1 MFPGIINLV
10 LGLTFIFGVTAAL
23 CSVLTELIARFLGLR
38 GMYLLGGLRE
48 LLNGVDGVT
57 DLNDAIANYMDVKS
71 LVRRPALATVG
82 GDALAVPTAA
92 AFPAAFAEP
101 ATMSATGALLGSP
114 ILRSQGMTGLISSR
128 DLTVRTSRIGRPRV
142 TSATGNVLGKRRS
155 LPSYIP
161 AKSFTRA
168 VIVMLVPD
176 ETGPTTMTAV
186 QQGISMLP
194 GSLSTF
200 KESLQTLVANAGD
213 DINVFRFSVDEW
225 YDDHMDRVSGWY
237 KRYVAGITTVVAAI
251 LVLLLNI
258 NTITIGRALYTESV
272 VGPAVSTVAAKS
284 TTCPPGR
291 SEQDC
296 LAELQSQLS
305 AVGQIGLP
313 IGWGTVPDCAAPEAH
328 CNWFDQR
335 GITSRHGNP
344 AWQLVMVILGFL
356 IMIVALTPGAR
367 FWFDLLGTLG
377 TIRSTGPKPVPPEY

>member
-1 MFPGIINLV
+1 
-10 LGLTFIFGVTAAL
+10 
-23 CSVLTELIARFLGLR
+23 
-38 GMYLLGGLRE
+38 
-48 LLNGVDGVT
+48 
-57 DLNDAIANYMDVKS
+57 
-71 LVRRPALATVG
+71 
-82 GDALAVPTAA
+82 
-92 AFPAAFAEP
+92 
-101 ATMSATGALLGSP
+101 MSATGALLGSP
-114 ILRSQGMTGLISSR
+114 ILRSQGMTGLVSSR

-194 GSLSTF
+194 DSLSTF

-313 IGWGTVPDCAAPEAH
+313 IGWGTVPDCAAPEAR

-335 GITSRHGNP
+335 GITSRHSNP

-356 IMIVALTPGAR
+356 IMIVTLTPGAR

-377 TIRSTGPKPVPPEY
+377 TIRSTGPKPAPPEY